1 MDTTPPEL
9 LFSAL
14 LILVALSAFFSS
26 SETAMMALNR
36 YRLRHMVKTGNK
48 GARRAAKLLKR
59 PDQLL
64 GLILIGNNLVNNAAA
79 ALAGLIAF
87 QLFGEAAVAIATL
100 ILTLVM
106 LVFAEVTPKTIAAYH
121 PERIAFPASIILQPM
136 MILLYPAIWGINHL
150 SGFLVRLTGI
160 NVNKAGE
167 DALSAEELR
176 TLVATINHRIPDRNQ
191 GMMVNILDLE
201 EVVVDDIMVPR
212 NEIVGI
218 DLDDSDEKI
227 AGQLLNSEYT
237 RLPVYEADINNIVG
251 ILHLRSA
258 AALFAGGGFA
268 RDKLESMLTPPYFIP
283 ENTPLHTQLH
293 NFQRHKHRI
302 GVVVDEYGAVLG
314 LVALEDILEEIVG
327 DFVSDIADAD
337 EDIQT
342 LGDGSYLIDGTAT
355 IREINK
361 ALQWHLP
368 TDGPRTING
377 LLLEVLEAIPQSS
390 VGVRVGDYCF
400 EITRTGQN
408 RIEETRAFRL
418 GGLNDG

>member
-1 MDTTPPEL
+1 M
-9 LFSAL
+9 FSAL
-14 LILVALSAFFSS
+14 LILVVLSAFFSS

-36 YRLRHMVKTGNK
+36 YRLRHMVKTGHK

-100 ILTLVM
+100 VLTFVM

-121 PERIAFPASIILQPM
+121 PERIAFPASLILQPL
-136 MILLYPAIWGINHL
+136 MIALWPAIWVVNHM
-150 SGFLVRLTGI
+150 SGFLVRLSGGSLHRT
-160 NVNKAGE
+160 GE

-176 TLVATINHRIPDRNQ
+176 TLVGTINHRIPDRNQ
-191 GMMVNILDLE
+191 GMLVNILDLE

-227 AGQLLNSEYT
+227 AAQLLHSEYT
-237 RLPVYEADINNIVG
+237 RLPVYNADINNIIG
-251 ILHLRSA
+251 ILHLRNA
-258 AALFAGGGFA
+258 ATLFSGGSFA
-268 RDKLESMLTPPYFIP
+268 RQKLKSLLTPPYFIP

-293 NFQRHKHRI
+293 NFQRQKHRV

-327 DFVSDIADAD
+327 DFVSDIADTN
-337 EDIQT
+337 EDIRRQ
-342 LGDGSYLIDGTAT
+342 GDGSYLIDGTT
-355 IREINK
+355 TVRDINK
-361 ALQWHLP
+361 ALQWQLP
-368 TDGPRTING
+368 TEGPRTLNG
-377 LLLEVLEAIPQSS
+377 LLLEELEAIPQSS
-390 VGVRVGDYCF
+390 IGVRIRDYCF
-400 EITRTGQN
+400 EITQTGDN
-408 RIEETRAFRL
+408 RIKEVRAFTL
-418 GGLNDG
+418 GSLTGPTEDG